1 MDKRVIFAVAGS
13 GKTTHIVKSLDNKKR
28 SLILTYTTGNHQNLK
43 NKIIKKFNG
52 EWPQNIT
59 LMTYFGFLYSF
70 CYKPFLADKI
80 KAKGI
85 LYEPYQNTY
94 LNKENDSFYLSK
106 SRYFYSNRLAFSFE
120 HFGIIDDIK
129 ERLEKYFEELI
140 IDEIQDISGRDFN
153 FLLKVM
159 ETNINM
165 LFVGDFFQ
173 HTFDTSRDGNV
184 NNNLFENYKK
194 YKTKFSS
201 KGFVVD
207 ESTLDKSWRCNAL
220 TCTFVRD
227 NLGIDIYSHQSEIKD
242 YEMVFIEDSEL
253 ISQIL
258 NDNRII
264 KLHYQNS
271 SKYGNNHKNWGETKG
286 EDCYED
292 VCIILNKN
300 TEKHF
305 NNNELDNL
313 ATSTKN
319 KLYVA
324 LTRARGNTYFISAKE
339 INK

>member
-13 GKTTHIVKSLDNKKR
+13 GKTTHIVESLDNEKK
-28 SLILTYTTGNHQNLK
+28 SLILTYTRGNHQNLK

-52 EWPQNIT
+52 EWPQNIV

-80 KAKGI
+80 KAKGV
-85 LYEPYQNTY
+85 LYEPNKNRY
-94 LNKENDSFYLSK
+94 LNKENDSFYLFK

-129 ERLEKYFEELI
+129 ERLEKYFDELI

-184 NNNLFENYKK
+184 NKNLFENYTK

-201 KGFVVD
+201 KGFIVD
-207 ESTLDKSWRCNAL
+207 ENTLDKSWRCNKE
-220 TCTFVRD
+220 TCSFVSD
-227 NLGIDIYSHQSEIKD
+227 NLNIEIYSNRSDTKEFQMIKL
-242 YEMVFIEDSEL
+242 EDNES
-253 ISQIL
+253 INCIL
-258 NDNRII
+258 NDDKII
-264 KLHYQNS
+264 KLHFNNS
-271 SKYGNNHKNWGETKG
+271 YLYGTNHKNWGETKG

-300 TEKHF
+300 TEEHF
-305 NNNELDNL
+305 NNMNLDKL
-313 ATSTKN
+313 APSTKN

-324 LTRARGNTYFISAKE
+324 LTRARGNTYFISYTKL
-339 INK
+339 NK